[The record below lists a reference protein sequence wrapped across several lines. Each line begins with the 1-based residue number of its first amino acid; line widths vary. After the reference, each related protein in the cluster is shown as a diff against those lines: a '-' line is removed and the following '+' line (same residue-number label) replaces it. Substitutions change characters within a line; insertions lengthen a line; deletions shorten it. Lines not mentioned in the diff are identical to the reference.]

1 MPKEMSREKI
11 RQNPLALWVGRAIQF
26 WQDHRALILGIF
38 AALIVA
44 GGSLAG
50 YAWRRAQQARE
61 GDVVLEKAQA
71 ALQGQKPST
80 PGNAEEAK
88 KLFEEVITRFPG
100 TVAAQE
106 ALIRLGN
113 MQYDGGKYGDAIM
126 SYGKYLSTYPKGP
139 FRMLAGIGK
148 AYAEEAKGELP
159 AAEKTLSDTIEKTKN
174 DPLAGEAYSDL
185 ARLYEESKKP
195 EDAIRVYG
203 QIVERF
209 PQTRWAQH
217 ALQRMSMLKVK

>member
-1 MPKEMSREKI
+1 MPKEMSKEKI
-11 RQNPLALWVGRAIQF
+11 RENPLAVWLGRAIQF
-26 WQDHRALILGIF
+26 WQGHRTLVLGIL
-38 AALIVA
+38 AAGIVA
-44 GGSLAG
+44 SGSIAG
-50 YAWRRAQQARE
+50 YDWYQAKRARE
-61 GDVVLEKAQA
+61 GEMILEKAQT

-113 MQYDGGKYGDAIM
+113 MQYDGGKYDDAM
-126 SYGKYLSTYPKGP
+126 ATYSKYLSSYPNGP

-159 AAEKTLSDTIEKTKN
+159 AAEKTLSDVIEKAKN
-174 DPLAGEAYSDL
+174 DPMAGEAYSDL

-217 ALQRMSMLKVK
+217 ALQRMTVLKAK